1 MSVSSTSAATSCGA
15 LASTELEL
23 TAQERLGHSFKA
35 AVIAMRRLRGR
46 ETHPGPA
53 GTLTYAQ
60 YGLLFGLAERD
71 ELSVRELAER
81 AELTSATVTQMLDA
95 LEGAGLVARKRS
107 GDDRRVVLNSLTDRG
122 RELLAARKA
131 ALEPRWRESLAGF
144 TDDQLLT
151 AAAVLDRVADH
162 FDRFNRSDET
172 IGAVHVTDSGNEES
186 PASG

>member
-1 MSVSSTSAATSCGA
+1 MSVSSTSAATSCGVS
-15 LASTELEL
+15 ASTQPEL
-23 TAQERLGHSFKA
+23 TAPERLGHSFKA

-46 ETHPGPA
+46 ETHPGRA
-53 GTLTYAQ
+53 DTLSYAQ

-95 LEGAGLVARKRS
+95 LEGAGLVARRRS

-131 ALEPRWRESLAGF
+131 ALEPRWRESLAGLS
-144 TDDQLLT
+144 DDQLLT
-151 AAAVLDRVADH
+151 AAAVLDRIAAH
-162 FDRFNRSDET
+162 FDRFDET
-172 IGAVHVTDSGNEES
+172 IGAVHLTDSGNEES